1 MKKIII
7 SALVLSLFVSVVP
20 VFAQE
25 SVISSSRDERVSIE
39 KPENYTAHVIHDRG
53 EYTPPT
59 VHPDE
64 PEAPALRRSSGG
76 SSGGYSQE
84 YLLMKQ
90 LVELLTVYRD
100 LLMRV

>member
-7 SALVLSLFVSVVP
+7 GALVLSLFVSIVP

-39 KPENYTAHVIHDRG
+39 KPENYTAHVVHDRG

-64 PEAPALRRSSGG
+64 PEAPAPRRSHG